1 MRSLYI
7 ETTCSYIPL
16 EIIRA
21 MGFTPMRILA
31 PASRETGLLP
41 RNYCSY
47 ARACVYLSN
56 PIPVVF
62 TTCCDGMR
70 RCYDIRKSKGESVF
84 LLDLP
89 RQVSGTHVEY
99 YSWELRRLARWLGEI
114 NGSAVPDKLLS
125 RLPLY
130 EKTQKDTEPAGERP
144 IILSGTVLPD
154 DGILQLINEY
164 EATVIKV
171 DFCTEQR
178 SDVEVIYSQNEDEFL
193 SLARA
198 YLSKPPCP
206 RMTDRRFL
214 YVRELVEQSGARG
227 VILYTIKF
235 CDHGLY
241 EIPLWRSLCSGLN
254 IPFLH
259 LEGEYKSGMPAQFYT
274 RIQAFLETI

>member
-1 MRSLYI
+1 MKSLYI

-21 MGFTPMRILA
+21 MGFTPRRLLA
-31 PASRETGLLP
+31 PAPRETGLLP

-47 ARACVYLSN
+47 VRACVYPSDS
-56 PIPVVF
+56 IPVVF

-125 RLPLY
+125 RQPLY

-198 YLSKPPCP
+198 YLSKPSCP
-206 RMTDRRFL
+206 RMTSRRFP
-214 YVRELVEQSGARG
+214 YISDLVERTGARG

-241 EIPLWRSLCSGLN
+241 EIPLWRRFCSGLN

-259 LEGEYKSGMPAQFYT
+259 LEGEYKSGVPAQFHT

>member
-1 MRSLYI
+1 MESLYI
-7 ETTCSYIPL
+7 YTACSYVPL

-21 MGFTPMRILA
+21 MGFTPKRLLA
-31 PASRETGLLP
+31 PAPSETGLMP

-47 ARACVYLSN
+47 VRACVYPSDS
-56 PIPVVF
+56 IPVVF

-70 RCYDIRKSKGESVF
+70 RCYDIRRSRGETVF

-89 RQVSGTHVEY
+89 RQVVDTHVEY
-99 YSWELRRLARWLGEI
+99 YGGELRRLAGWLGKLS
-114 NGSAVPDKLLS
+114 GSAVPEKLFS
-125 RLPLY
+125 REPLF
-130 EKTQKDTEPAGERP
+130 EKIQKNTISADERQ

-164 EATVIKV
+164 EATVVKV

-178 SDVEVIYSQNEDEFL
+178 SGAEMTYSQKEDEFL

-198 YLSKPPCP
+198 YLSKPPCL
-206 RMTDRRFL
+206 RMTGRRFP
-214 YVRELVEQSGARG
+214 YIRELVERTGARG

-241 EIPLWRSLCSGLN
+241 EIPLWRHLCSGLN

-259 LEGEYKSGMPAQFYT
+259 LEGEYKSGMPAQFHT

>member
-1 MRSLYI
+1 MDKLYVD
-7 ETTCSYIPL
+7 TACSYVPL
-16 EIIRA
+16 EIIRE
-21 MGFTPMRILA
+21 MGYTPRRLLA
-31 PASRETGLLP
+31 PETRETGLMP

-47 ARACVYLSN
+47 ARACVYPTDSV
-56 PIPVVF
+56 PVVF

-70 RCYDIRKSKGESVF
+70 RCYDIRKSRGEAVF

-89 RQVSGTHVEY
+89 RQVSEAHVEY
-99 YSWELRRLARWLGEI
+99 YGGELRRFAQWLGQLS
-114 NGSAVPDKLLS
+114 GSAVPNKLFS
-125 RLPLY
+125 RQPLLK
-130 EKTQKDTEPAGERP
+130 EPQKDTKQAGKKP

-164 EATVIKV
+164 EATVIKF

-178 SDVEVIYSQNEDEFL
+178 SNVEVKYSEKEDEFL

-206 RMTDRRFL
+206 RMTGRRFS
-214 YVRELVEQSGARG
+214 YISELVEQTGARG
-227 VILYTIKF
+227 VILYMIKF

-241 EIPLWRSLCSGLN
+241 EIPLWRQICSRLN

-259 LEGEYKSGMPAQFYT
+259 LEGEYRSGIPAQFHT

>member
-1 MRSLYI
+1 MENLYVD
-7 ETTCSYIPL
+7 TACSYVPL
-16 EIIRA
+16 EIIHT
-21 MGFTPMRILA
+21 MGFTPRRLLA
-31 PASRETGLLP
+31 PEPKETGLMP

-47 ARACVYLSN
+47 ARACVYPSGTV
-56 PIPVVF
+56 PVVF

-70 RCYDIRKSKGESVF
+70 RCYDIRKSRGDTVF

-89 RQVSGTHVEY
+89 RHLSNAHVEY
-99 YSWELRRLARWLGEI
+99 YGGELRRLARWLGELSGI
-114 NGSAVPDKLLS
+114 AVPKRLSSRQPLLKKS
-125 RLPLY
+125 PK
-130 EKTQKDTEPAGERP
+130 ETTTACKKT
-144 IILSGTVLPD
+144 IILSGAVLPD

-164 EATVIKV
+164 EATAIKV

-178 SDVEVIYSQNEDEFL
+178 SDLEAAYSEKEDEFL

-206 RMTDRRFL
+206 RMTGRRFP
-214 YVRELVEQSGARG
+214 YIRELIEQTGARG

-241 EIPLWRSLCSGLN
+241 EIPLWRYLCSGLN

-259 LEGEYKSGMPAQFYT
+259 LEGEYKSGMPAQFHT

>member
-1 MRSLYI
+1 
-7 ETTCSYIPL
+7 
-16 EIIRA
+16 
-21 MGFTPMRILA
+21 MGFTPKRLLA
-31 PASRETGLLP
+31 PAPSETGLMP

-47 ARACVYLSN
+47 VRACVYPSDS
-56 PIPVVF
+56 IPVVF

-70 RCYDIRKSKGESVF
+70 RCYDIRRSRGETVF

-89 RQVSGTHVEY
+89 RQVVDTHVEY
-99 YSWELRRLARWLGEI
+99 YGGELRRLAGWLGKLS
-114 NGSAVPDKLLS
+114 GSAVPEKLFS
-125 RLPLY
+125 REPLF
-130 EKTQKDTEPAGERP
+130 EKIQKNTISADERQ

-164 EATVIKV
+164 EATVVKV

-178 SDVEVIYSQNEDEFL
+178 SGAEMTYSQKEDEFL

-198 YLSKPPCP
+198 YLSKPPCL
-206 RMTDRRFL
+206 RMTGRRFP
-214 YVRELVEQSGARG
+214 YIRELVERTGARG

-241 EIPLWRSLCSGLN
+241 EIPLWRHLCSGLN

-259 LEGEYKSGMPAQFYT
+259 LEGEYKSGMPAQFHT